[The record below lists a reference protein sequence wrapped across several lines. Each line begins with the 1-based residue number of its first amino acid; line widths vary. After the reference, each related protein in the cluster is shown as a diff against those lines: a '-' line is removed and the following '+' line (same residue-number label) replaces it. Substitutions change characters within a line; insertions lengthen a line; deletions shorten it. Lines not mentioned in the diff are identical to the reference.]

1 MKQNYIFRLFV
12 LIVSAVLF
20 PVAAQSQLVINE
32 LMQSNIDCCMDDQN
46 DFPDSWVEL
55 YNPTDAAISL
65 ANYKI
70 GTKIDKDKK
79 PVKAWQLPNNVS
91 VPAKGY
97 QLIYCDKSYD
107 KLVEDLDFKK
117 FAEGGLSNA
126 EKETLKLHTNFRL
139 ESGKGCVV
147 YLFKDNVLNE
157 QASLVDTLKNKQPAP
172 NIAYGRKTDNSN
184 EWGYELKPTP
194 RKANSGG
201 IVGAKDILGAPVFS
215 DSGFVKTTVEP
226 FELTLTKPKKT
237 PEGAQIYF
245 TTNGK
250 EPTTNDFLYQGPLY
264 IDHTTVVRAKLFCD
278 GYLSPISST
287 QSYIFLD
294 HELKL
299 PVISIVTDDDY
310 LNDETIGIFYNNET
324 DSRRESDNWRR
335 PINLEYFEG
344 EGTKGILN
352 QLCETR
358 VSGGFSRSFDRK
370 TLIIYA
376 NKRFGEKFFDHEF
389 FPDQKPGLHKYKS
402 LSLRNAGNDYDYLYM
417 RDAMTQRLMGSN
429 TDLDWQAWSPAIV
442 FINGVYY
449 AMLNIRERAEEDNIY
464 ANYDGL
470 EDIDLIE
477 NWDNLKEGDMENWNK
492 FDAFYREN
500 TNHSIDEY
508 EQRMDCQEFMNLFM
522 MNLFYSNLDFPGGNI
537 VAWRPRAEGG
547 RWRWIAKDVD
557 YAMGYRGGGGE
568 IPYDYP
574 TLKWFENKEKQLNPK
589 NTFDPTFDW
598 GTNDPYWTLLF
609 RNLMKVPEFKN
620 KFIERYAIYTGD
632 FMNYE
637 GMHRV
642 WDPMYEKIKD
652 ELYFFCRAAQNWT
665 LYNNYASEM
674 DYVDNWIQ
682 NRTNAFTTQL
692 CEFYNLENPYFLTIN
707 TTSGVNIDTLT
718 FNDHRL
724 SQGRYNGLYFRDHP
738 INLKAVYSKYHVVTG
753 WTINQDGVETTQQGA
768 NLNWMMPAC
777 SHLSIEP
784 IWKLR
789 GDFDNS
795 KVVDQ
800 TDIDLMVSAVMRTK
814 TDTTDYSEYDLNN
827 DKKVDAADL
836 VILVSIV
843 NKKL

>member
-1 MKQNYIFRLFV
+1 MNKYFRYRLV
-12 LIVSAVLF
+12 ALIVAAALF
-20 PVAAQSQLVINE
+20 PVAAQSQLIINE

-65 ANYKI
+65 GDYQI
-70 GTKIDKDKK
+70 GTKIDKDNK
-79 PVKAWQLPNNVS
+79 PVKAWRLPNNVS

-97 QLIYCDKSYD
+97 QLIYCDKAYD
-107 KLVEDLDFKK
+107 KLVEDLDFKL
-117 FAEGGLSNA
+117 APVGGLSDPA
-126 EKETLKLHTNFRL
+126 KETLRLHTNFRL

-147 YLFKDNVLNE
+147 YLFNNNVLDL
-157 QASLVDTLKNKQPAP
+157 QASMVDSLKKQPAP
-172 NIAYGRKTDNSN
+172 NIGFGREADGSGK
-184 EWGYELKPTP
+184 WGYELTPTP
-194 RKANSGG
+194 EYANMGG

-215 DSGFVKTTVEP
+215 DSGFVKTAVAP
-226 FELTLTKPKKT
+226 FELTLSLPKKS
-237 PEGAQIYF
+237 PEGTQIYF

-250 EPTTNDFLYQGPLY
+250 EPTTNDFLYTEPLY
-264 IDHTTVVRAKLFCD
+264 IDHTTVIRAKLFCD
-278 GYLSPISST
+278 GYMSPVSST
-287 QSYIFLD
+287 QSYIFLG

-299 PVISIVTDDDY
+299 PVISIVTDNDY
-310 LNDETIGIFYNNET
+310 LNNKDIGIFHNNDT

-358 VSGGFSRSFDRK
+358 VAGGFSRSFDRK

-417 RDAMTQRLMGSN
+417 RDAMTQRLMATN
-429 TDLDWQAWSPAIV
+429 TDLDWQAWSPTIV

-492 FDAFYREN
+492 FDAFYRSN
-500 TNHSIDEY
+500 TNHTMEEY
-508 EQRMDCQEFMNLFM
+508 EDRMDCQEFMNLFM

-537 VAWRPRAEGG
+537 VAWRPRTEGG

-574 TLKWFENKEKQLNPK
+574 TLRWFENKEKQLDPDD
-589 NTFDPTFDW
+589 TFDPDFDW

-652 ELYFFCRAAQNWT
+652 ELPFFCEAINNWT
-665 LYNNYASEM
+665 LINNYAAEM
-674 DYVDNWIQ
+674 AYVDNWIRY
-682 NRTNAFTTQL
+682 RTDEFTRQL
-692 CEFYNLENPYFLTIN
+692 CEFYNLESPYPLTITKN
-707 TTSGVNIDTLT
+707 EAIDSLF

-724 SQGRYNGLYFRDHP
+724 SQSCYDGRYFRDHP
-738 INLKAVYSKYHVVTG
+738 IKLKAVPSKYHVITG
-753 WTINQDGVETTQQGA
+753 WRINQDGTESNQQGA
-768 NLNWMMPAC
+768 DLNWMMPAC

-800 TDIDLMVSAVMRTK
+800 TDINLMVSAVMRTK
-814 TDTTDYSEYDLNN
+814 TDTTDYSEYDLNG

-836 VILVSIV
+836 VTLVSIV
-843 NKKL
+843 NKTLK

>member
-1 MKQNYIFRLFV
+1 MNKYFRYRLVV
-12 LIVSAVLF
+12 LIVAAALF

-97 QLIYCDKSYD
+97 QLVYCDKSYD
-107 KLVEDLDFKK
+107 KLVEDLSFKV
-117 FAEGGLSNA
+117 GLSAA

-147 YLFKDNVLNE
+147 YLFKDDVLNE

-184 EWGYELKPTP
+184 EWGYELTPTP

-324 DSRRESDNWRR
+324 ESRRESDNWRR
-335 PINLEYFEG
+335 PVNLEYFEG

-402 LSLRNAGNDYDYLYM
+402 LALRNAGNDYDYLYM

-574 TLKWFENKEKQLNPK
+574 TLKWFENKEKQLNPN

-598 GTNDPYWTLLF
+598 GTNDPHWTLLF

-652 ELYFFCRAAQNWT
+652 ELYFFCKAAQNWT
-665 LYNNYASEM
+665 LYNNYDAEM
-674 DYVDNWIQ
+674 DYVDEWIR

-753 WTINQDGVETTQQGA
+753 WTINQDGVESTQQGA
-768 NLNWMMPAC
+768 ELNWMMPAC

-795 KVVDQ
+795 NVVDQ

-836 VILVSIV
+836 VILVAIV

>member
-1 MKQNYIFRLFV
+1 MNKYFRYRLV
-12 LIVSAVLF
+12 ALIVATALF
-20 PVAAQSQLVINE
+20 PVAAQSQLIINE

-55 YNPTDAAISL
+55 YNPSDAPVSL
-65 ANYKI
+65 AHYKI
-70 GTKIDKDKK
+70 GTKIDKDNK

-107 KLVEDLDFKK
+107 KLVEDLSFKK
-117 FAEGGLSNA
+117 ILEGGLQDA
-126 EKETLKLHTNFRL
+126 EKETLRLHTNFRL

-147 YLFKDNVLNE
+147 YLFKDGVYDA
-157 QASLVDTLKNKQPAP
+157 QASMADSLKKQPAP
-172 NIAYGRKTDNSN
+172 NIAYGRETDGSGK
-184 EWGYELKPTP
+184 WGYELTPTP
-194 RKANSGG
+194 EGANMGG
-201 IVGAKDILGAPVFS
+201 VVDIKQILGAPVFS
-215 DSGFVKTTVEP
+215 DSGFVKTTVTP

-245 TTNGK
+245 TMNGK
-250 EPTTNDFLYQGPLY
+250 EPTTNDYLYTGPLY
-264 IDHTTVVRAKLFCD
+264 IDHTTVIRAKLFCD

-299 PVISIVTDDDY
+299 PVISIVTDDNY

-324 DSRRESDNWRR
+324 ESRRESDNWRR

-358 VSGGFSRSFDRK
+358 VAGGFSRSFDRK

-417 RDAMTQRLMGSN
+417 RDAMTQRLMATN
-429 TDLDWQAWSPAIV
+429 TDLDWQAWSPTIV

-477 NWDNLKEGDMENWNK
+477 NWDNLKEGTMDNWNQ

-500 TNHSIDEY
+500 TNHTMAEY
-508 EQRMDCQEFMNLFM
+508 EKWMDCQEFMNLFM
-522 MNLFYSNLDFPGGNI
+522 MNLFYSNLDFPAGNI
-537 VAWRPRAEGG
+537 VAWRPRTEGG

-557 YAMGYRGGGGE
+557 YAMGYHDGGE
-568 IPYDYP
+568 IPYNYP
-574 TLKWFENKEKQLNPK
+574 TLKWFENKEKQLNPN
-589 NTFDPTFDW
+589 NTFDPNFDW
-598 GTNDPYWTLLF
+598 GANDPYWTLLF
-609 RNLMKVPEFKN
+609 RNLMKDPTFKS
-620 KFIERYAIYTGD
+620 KFVERYAIYTGD

-642 WDPMYEKIKD
+642 WDPMYNKIKD
-652 ELYFFCRAAQNWT
+652 ELYFFCAAAQNWK
-665 LYNNYASEM
+665 LYNNYDAEM
-674 DYVDNWIQ
+674 EYVDNWIQ
-682 NRTNAFTTQL
+682 LRTDEFTRQL
-692 CEFYNLENPYFLTIN
+692 CEFYSLESPYPLTISKN
-707 TTSGVNIDTLT
+707 EAIDSLF

-724 SQGRYNGLYFRDHP
+724 SQSCYDGRYFRDHP
-738 INLKAVYSKYHVVTG
+738 IKLKAVPSKYHVITG
-753 WTINQDGVETTQQGA
+753 WRINQDGAESTQQGA
-768 NLNWMMPAC
+768 ELNWMMQAC
-777 SHLSIEP
+777 NLLSIEP
-784 IWKLR
+784 ICKKK
-789 GDFDNS
+789 GDFDDSGN
-795 KVVDQ
+795 VDQ
-800 TDIDLMVSAVMRTK
+800 TDINLMVSAVMRTK
-814 TDTTDYSEYDLNN
+814 TDTTDYSEYDLNG

-836 VILVSIV
+836 VTLVSIV
-843 NKKL
+843 NKTLK

>member
-1 MKQNYIFRLFV
+1 MVFLKNFKSVV
-12 LIVSAVLF
+12 LVLTAVLF

-32 LMQSNIDCCMDDQN
+32 LMQSNIDEVWDDQN

-55 YNPTDAAISL
+55 YNPTGEYIWL
-65 ANYKI
+65 AGYEI
-70 GTKIDKDKK
+70 GAKVDKSGN
-79 PVKAWQLPNNVS
+79 PVNPWRLPTNEYVEPYS
-91 VPAKGY
+91 HK
-97 QLIYCDKSYD
+97 LIYCDKAYD
-107 KLVEDLDFKK
+107 KLLEDLNFKQ
-117 FAEGGLSNA
+117 GGLSDD
-126 EKETLKLHTNFRL
+126 EKESLRLHTNFRL

-147 YLFKDNVLNE
+147 YLLKDGQEIDRV
-157 QASLVDTLKNKQPAP
+157 TLEKKQPAP
-172 NIAYGRKTDNSN
+172 NIAYGREEDYSPT
-184 EWGYELKPTP
+184 WGYELTPTP
-194 RKANSGG
+194 GDSNVGG
-201 IVGAKDILGAPVFS
+201 ICGDNQILGAPIFS
-215 DSGFVKTTVEP
+215 ESGFVKTETAFEP
-226 FELTLTKPKKT
+226 FYLILSLPEDS
-237 PEGAQIYF
+237 PEGTQIYY
-245 TTNGK
+245 TTDGS
-250 EPTTNDFLYQGPLY
+250 EPQATPANQYYAPILITNTT
-264 IDHTTVVRAKLFCD
+264 IVRAKLFCD
-278 GYLSPISST
+278 GWLSPRSST
-287 QSYIFLD
+287 QSYISLN
-294 HELKL
+294 HEIKL
-299 PVISIVTDDDY
+299 PVISIATDDAY
-310 LNDETIGIFYNNET
+310 LNDYYIGIFANN
-324 DSRRESDNWRR
+324 DNDNRRDHDNWRR
-335 PINLEYFEG
+335 PINLEYFEAEGG
-344 EGTKGILN
+344 EGVGKLN

-358 VSGGFSRSFDRK
+358 VAGGFSRSFDRK

-402 LSLRNAGNDYDYLYM
+402 LALRNAGNDYDYLYM

-429 TDLDWQAWSPAIV
+429 TDLDWQAWSPTIV
-442 FINGVYY
+442 FINGIYY

-477 NWDNLKEGDMENWNK
+477 NWDNLKEGDDENWKK
-492 FDAFYREN
+492 FETFYHQN
-500 TNHSIDEY
+500 GHTMAEY
-508 EQRMDCQEFMNLFM
+508 EKWMDCQEFMNLFM

-557 YAMGYRGGGGE
+557 YAMGYHEGGE
-568 IPYDYP
+568 ISFNYE
-574 TLKWFENKEKQLNPK
+574 TLKWFYDEN
-589 NTFDPTFDW
+589 FDGNFKW
-598 GTNDPYWTLLF
+598 GANGSEWTLLF
-609 RNLMKVPEFKN
+609 RQLMKDATFKN
-620 KFIERYAIYTGD
+620 KFVERYAIYTGD

-642 WDPMYEKIKD
+642 WDPMYNKIKD
-652 ELYFFCRAAQNWT
+652 ELPFFCAAAQNSK
-665 LYNNYASEM
+665 LINNYDAEM
-674 DYVDNWIQ
+674 DYVDEWIR

-753 WTINQDGVETTQQGA
+753 WTINQDGVESTQQGA
-768 NLNWMMPAC
+768 ELNWMMPAC

-795 KVVDQ
+795 NVVDQ

-836 VILVSIV
+836 VILVAIV

>member
-1 MKQNYIFRLFV
+1 MVFLKNFKSVV
-12 LIVSAVLF
+12 LVLTAVLF

-32 LMQSNIDCCMDDQN
+32 LMQSNIDEVWDDQN

-55 YNPTDAAISL
+55 YNPTGEYIWL
-65 ANYKI
+65 AGYEI
-70 GTKIDKDKK
+70 GAKVDKSGN
-79 PVKAWQLPNNVS
+79 PVNPWRLPTNEYVE
-91 VPAKGY
+91 PYGHK
-97 QLIYCDKSYD
+97 LIYCDKAYD
-107 KLVEDLDFKK
+107 KLFEDLNFKQ
-117 FAEGGLSNA
+117 GGLSDD
-126 EKETLKLHTNFRL
+126 EKESLRLHTNFRL

-147 YLFKDNVLNE
+147 YLLKDGQEIDRV
-157 QASLVDTLKNKQPAP
+157 TLEKKQPAP
-172 NIAYGRKTDNSN
+172 NIAYGREEDYSPT
-184 EWGYELKPTP
+184 WGYELTPTP
-194 RKANSGG
+194 GYSNVGG
-201 IVGAKDILGAPVFS
+201 ICGDNQILGAPIFS
-215 DSGFVKTTVEP
+215 ESGFVKTETAFEP
-226 FELTLTKPKKT
+226 FYLILSLPEDS
-237 PEGAQIYF
+237 PEGTQIYY
-245 TTNGK
+245 TTDGS
-250 EPTTNDFLYQGPLY
+250 EPQATPANQYYAPILITNTT
-264 IDHTTVVRAKLFCD
+264 IVRAKLFCD
-278 GYLSPISST
+278 GWLSPRSST
-287 QSYIFLD
+287 QSYISLN
-294 HELKL
+294 HEIKL
-299 PVISIVTDDDY
+299 PVISIATDDAY
-310 LNDETIGIFYNNET
+310 LNDYYIGIFANN
-324 DSRRESDNWRR
+324 DNDNRRDHDNWRR
-335 PINLEYFEG
+335 PINLEYFEAEGG
-344 EGTKGILN
+344 EGVGKLN

-358 VSGGFSRSFDRK
+358 VAGGFSRSFDRK

-402 LSLRNAGNDYDYLYM
+402 LALRNAGNDYDYLYM

-477 NWDNLKEGDMENWNK
+477 NWDNLKEGDMNNWNL
-492 FDAFYREN
+492 FSAFYHQNGYTMAEY
-500 TNHSIDEY
+500 DEKW
-508 EQRMDCQEFMNLFM
+508 MDCHEFMNLMM

-537 VAWRPRAEGG
+537 VAWRPRTEGG

-557 YAMGYRGGGGE
+557 YAMGYSGGGGS
-568 IPYDYP
+568 IPYTFR
-574 TLKWFENKEKQLNPK
+574 TLEWLYNP
-589 NTFDPTFDW
+589 NYDQTFNW
-598 GTNDPYWTLLF
+598 GANGSEWTLLF
-609 RNLMKVPEFKN
+609 RQLMNDPTFRNE
-620 KFIERYAIYTGD
+620 FIERYAIYTGD

-652 ELYFFCRAAQNWT
+652 ELPYFCEAANNWT
-665 LYNNYASEM
+665 LYYNYDDEM
-674 DYVDNWIQ
+674 RYVDEWIR
-682 NRTNAFTTQL
+682 NRTDAFTTQL

-753 WTINQDGVETTQQGA
+753 WTINQDGVESTQQGA
-768 NLNWMMPAC
+768 ELNWMMPAC

-795 KVVDQ
+795 NVVDQ

-836 VILVSIV
+836 VILVAIV

>member
-1 MKQNYIFRLFV
+1 MNKYFRYRLV
-12 LIVSAVLF
+12 ALIVATALF
-20 PVAAQSQLVINE
+20 PVAAQSQLIINE

-55 YNPTDAAISL
+55 YNPSDAPVSL
-65 ANYKI
+65 AHYKI
-70 GTKIDKDKK
+70 GTKIDKDNK

-107 KLVEDLDFKK
+107 KLVEDLSFKK
-117 FAEGGLSNA
+117 ILEGGLQDA
-126 EKETLKLHTNFRL
+126 EKETLRLHTNFRL

-147 YLFKDNVLNE
+147 YLFKDGVYDA
-157 QASLVDTLKNKQPAP
+157 QASMADSLKKQPAP
-172 NIAYGRKTDNSN
+172 NIAYGRETDGSGK
-184 EWGYELKPTP
+184 WGYELTPTP
-194 RKANSGG
+194 EGANMGG
-201 IVGAKDILGAPVFS
+201 VVDIKQILGAPVFS
-215 DSGFVKTTVEP
+215 DSGFVKTTVTP

-250 EPTTNDFLYQGPLY
+250 EPTTNDYLYTGPLY
-264 IDHTTVVRAKLFCD
+264 IDHTTVIRAKLFCD

-299 PVISIVTDDDY
+299 PVISIVTDDNY

-324 DSRRESDNWRR
+324 ESRRESDNWRR

-344 EGTKGILN
+344 EGTRGILN

-358 VSGGFSRSFDRK
+358 VAGGFSRSFDRK

-417 RDAMTQRLMGSN
+417 RDAMTQRLMATN
-429 TDLDWQAWSPAIV
+429 TDLDWQAWSPTIV

-477 NWDNLKEGDMENWNK
+477 NWDNVKEGTDDNWK
-492 FDAFYREN
+492 QFDAFFRN
-500 TNHSIDEY
+500 GNHTMAEY
-508 EQRMDCQEFMNLFM
+508 EKWMDCQEFMNLFM

-557 YAMGYRGGGGE
+557 YAMGYHDGGE
-568 IPYDYP
+568 IPYNYP
-574 TLKWFENKEKQLNPK
+574 TLKWFENKEKQLNPN
-589 NTFDPTFDW
+589 NTFDPNFDW
-598 GTNDPYWTLLF
+598 GTNDPEWTALF
-609 RNLMKVPEFKN
+609 RNLMKDPTFKS
-620 KFIERYAIYTGD
+620 KFVERYAIYTGD

-642 WDPMYEKIKD
+642 WDPMYNKIKD
-652 ELYFFCRAAQNWT
+652 ELPFFCAAAQNWK
-665 LYNNYASEM
+665 LYNNYEAEM
-674 DYVDNWIQ
+674 QYVDEWIRY
-682 NRTNAFTTQL
+682 RTDEFTRQL
-692 CEFYNLENPYFLTIN
+692 CEFYSLENPYPLTILKN
-707 TTSGVNIDTLT
+707 EAIDSLF

-724 SQGRYNGLYFRDHP
+724 SQSSYDGRYFRDHP
-738 INLKAVYSKYHVVTG
+738 IKLKAVPSKYHVVTG
-753 WTINQDGVETTQQGA
+753 WRITQDGAVSTQQGA
-768 NLNWMMPAC
+768 ELNWMMQEC
-777 SHLSIEP
+777 GLLSIEP
-784 IWKLR
+784 ICKKK

-795 KVVDQ
+795 GNVDQ
-800 TDIDLMVSAVMRTK
+800 TDINLMVSAVMRTK
-814 TDTTDYSEYDLNN
+814 TDTTDYSEYDLNG

-836 VILVSIV
+836 VTLVSIV
-843 NKKL
+843 NKTLK

>member
-1 MKQNYIFRLFV
+1 MNKYFRYRLVV
-12 LIVSAVLF
+12 LIVAAALF

-97 QLIYCDKSYD
+97 QLVYCDKSYD
-107 KLVEDLDFKK
+107 KLVEDLSFKV
-117 FAEGGLSNA
+117 GLSAA

-147 YLFKDNVLNE
+147 YLFKDDVLNE

-184 EWGYELKPTP
+184 EWGYELTPTP

-324 DSRRESDNWRR
+324 ESRRESDNWRR
-335 PINLEYFEG
+335 PVNLEYFEG

-370 TLIIYA
+370 SLIIYA

-429 TDLDWQAWSPAIV
+429 TDLDWQAWSPTIV
-442 FINGVYY
+442 FINGIYY

-477 NWDNLKEGDMENWNK
+477 NWDNLKEGDMENWKK
-492 FDAFYREN
+492 FETFYHQN
-500 TNHSIDEY
+500 GHTMAEY
-508 EQRMDCQEFMNLFM
+508 EKWMDCQEFMNLFM

-557 YAMGYRGGGGE
+557 YAMGYHEGGE
-568 IPYDYP
+568 ISFNYE
-574 TLKWFENKEKQLNPK
+574 TLKWFYDEN
-589 NTFDPTFDW
+589 FDGNFKW
-598 GTNDPYWTLLF
+598 GANGSEWTLLF
-609 RNLMKVPEFKN
+609 RQLMKDATFKN
-620 KFIERYAIYTGD
+620 KFVERYAIYTGD

-652 ELYFFCRAAQNWT
+652 ELPYFCAAAQNWT
-665 LYNNYASEM
+665 LLNNYDKEM
-674 DYVDNWIQ
+674 DDVNEWIQ
-682 NRTNAFTTQL
+682 YRTNAFTTQL

-753 WTINQDGVETTQQGA
+753 WTINQDGVESTQQGA
-768 NLNWMMPAC
+768 ELNWMMPAC

-795 KVVDQ
+795 NVVDQ

-836 VILVSIV
+836 VILVAIV